1 MQNNFVAMI
10 IVVLYMVILLAIS
23 WYSTK
28 YLQKKDSASFLFAKK
43 AMSWPLV
50 AMIVSGCAIGGSATL
65 GVAEKAYTHGISAAW
80 WTMAW
85 AFAAVFY
92 GAVLARRVNRSR
104 YETVNQM
111 YGAVY
116 GDKFLTVSVI
126 VQILNMFVVNALQVY
141 AGGAIL
147 SSLLPEYFNLST
159 GIIVS
164 AGVFMVIT
172 FIGGLWAAALSNIVN
187 VAVIY
192 VGILFGGI
200 HALSS
205 VGGVDGLTALVRPQR
220 LQPAD
225 SCGLVRDHVRK
236 RNAAYGRHAGGGRGE
251 GSQEREDRHNRC
263 RPDNDTARNLLG
275 DIRHSRGKDVP

>member
-10 IVVLYMVILLAIS
+10 IVILYMVILLAIS

-92 GAVLARRVNRSR
+92 GVVLARRVNRSR

-205 VGGVDGLTALVRPQR
+205 VGGVDGLTASLP
-220 LQPAD
+220 
-225 SCGLVRDHVRK
+225 S
-236 RNAAYGRHAGGGRGE
+236 
-251 GSQEREDRHNRC
+251 
-263 RPDNDTARNLLG
+263 
-275 DIRHSRGKDVP
+275 DVP

>member
-1 MQNNFVAMI
+1 
-10 IVVLYMVILLAIS
+10 
-23 WYSTK
+23 
-28 YLQKKDSASFLFAKK
+28 
-43 AMSWPLV
+43 
-50 AMIVSGCAIGGSATL
+50 
-65 GVAEKAYTHGISAAW
+65 
-80 WTMAW
+80 
-85 AFAAVFY
+85 
-92 GAVLARRVNRSR
+92 
-104 YETVNQM
+104 M

-200 HALSS
+200 HE
-205 VGGVDGLTALVRPQR
+205 Q
-220 LQPAD
+220 
-225 SCGLVRDHVRK
+225 
-236 RNAAYGRHAGGGRGE
+236 
-251 GSQEREDRHNRC
+251 C
-263 RPDNDTARNLLG
+263 RR
-275 DIRHSRGKDVP
+275 R